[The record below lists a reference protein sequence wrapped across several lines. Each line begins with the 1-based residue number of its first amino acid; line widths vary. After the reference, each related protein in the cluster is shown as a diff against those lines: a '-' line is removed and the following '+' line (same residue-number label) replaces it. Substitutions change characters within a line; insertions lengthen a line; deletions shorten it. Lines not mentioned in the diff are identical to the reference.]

1 MSNERRQRIAD
12 WVRQSGSVRVAEL
25 AAHFDVSEVTIR
37 ADLARL
43 EKDQL
48 LVRDHGGAT
57 AVESHRE
64 VTSLLAIEARYSL
77 QRAEKQ
83 RIAEAAARLVQPGD
97 TIYLDAGTTVVEMIP
112 FLAAVTPLTIV
123 TNAVPIAV
131 NAAATTSAEVILL
144 GGTFNRVSASNLGAM
159 TERSLG
165 EFLVDRLFLGT
176 QAADVTHG
184 LTDTTIE
191 IANLKRAMIRSAREV
206 VLLADATKWGAS
218 GFIKVAPLS
227 AIHAVISDAGLPADV
242 QARLKKLGLRL
253 TLA

>member
-83 RIAEAAARLVQPGD
+83 RIAEAAAHLVQPGD
-97 TIYLDAGTTVVEMIP
+97 TIFLDAGTTVVEMIP
-112 FLAAVTPLTIV
+112 FLASVTPLTIV

-176 QAADVTHG
+176 QAADVAHG

-191 IANLKRAMIRSAREV
+191 IANLKRAMIRGAREV

-227 AIHAVISDAGLPADV
+227 AIHAVISDGSLPADV
-242 QARLKKLGLRL
+242 QARLKKLGIRL